1 MRFDV
6 SRDLAVP
13 PATAWRILTDTRTWS
28 TWGPTVTEVIASDTT
43 LTATTTG
50 QVRSLVGPWVPFRVT
65 SFEPGHRWAW
75 HVAGIPATGH
85 RVEPTLGGCRVVFE
99 VPIAVAA
106 YAAVCQVA
114 LRRVARLAEGP
125 PSGQ

>member
-1 MRFDV
+1 VRFDV
-6 SRDLAVP
+6 SRGLAVP
-13 PATAWRILTDTRTWS
+13 PAVAWRILTDTRTWP

-50 QVRSLVGPWVPFRVT
+50 QVRSLVGPWVPFRV
-65 SFEPGHRWAW
+65 SAFDPGHRWAW

-85 RVEPTLGGCRVVFE
+85 RVEPTSAGCRVVFE
-99 VPIAVAA
+99 VPVPVAA
-106 YAAVCQVA
+106 YAAVCHVA
-114 LRRVARLAEGP
+114 LRRIARLAEHP

>member
-1 MRFDV
+1 VRFDV

-13 PATAWRILTDTRTWS
+13 PAVAWRILTDTRTWP
-28 TWGPTVTEVIASDTT
+28 TWGPTVTEVVASDTT

-50 QVRSLVGPWVPFRVT
+50 QIRPLVGPWLPFRVT
-65 SFEPGHRWAW
+65 AFEPGHRWSW
-75 HVAGIPATGH
+75 RVAGIPATGH
-85 RVEPTLGGCRVVFE
+85 RVEATSDGCRVVFE
-99 VPIAVAA
+99 VPVPVAA

-114 LRRVARLAEGP
+114 LRRIARLAEDP